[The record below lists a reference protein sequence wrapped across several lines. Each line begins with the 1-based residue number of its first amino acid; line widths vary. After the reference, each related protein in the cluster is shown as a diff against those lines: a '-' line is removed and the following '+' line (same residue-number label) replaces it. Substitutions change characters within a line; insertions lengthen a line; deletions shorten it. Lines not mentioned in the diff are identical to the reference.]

1 MHTHDHAHDSSTSND
16 LDFSSSASSDPDSF
30 ILWPWFFCF
39 RWPWLKLLFFFT
51 SSDFCLFYWRGFTQP
66 IGCINLKPFFF
77 FLQWWMMHNLLHLSV
92 QQFLLADTWVN
103 PMTLKS
109 QTRSGDWRKLSKMPG
124 MTWSKCSFCASVFWW
139 TVCASSLLGQC
150 FFAEPLDLWNL
161 TWLHF
166 EQLPLILRFC
176 LSVWLGF
183 FFCSNVAICVLN
195 CLISI
200 LECGYVFNHFIS
212 TPESGYMLN
221 CLICFLE
228 CGCLLN
234 HLTSVIECGY
244 TLSRLIPTLEC
255 GYVLNCLI
263 STLECGYLLN
273 DLTPT
278 LECELCVKLPELC
291 FWMKLC
297 IGPLDHDTS
306 MWLCV

>member
-39 RWPWLKLLFFFT
+39 RWPWFKLLFFFT

-66 IGCINLKPFFF
+66 ICCINLKPFFF

-176 LSVWLGF
+176 SSVWLGF
-183 FFCSNVAICVLN
+183 FFL
-195 CLISI
+195 
-200 LECGYVFNHFIS
+200 LECGYMCV
-212 TPESGYMLN
+212 E
-221 CLICFLE
+221 
-228 CGCLLN
+228 LLD
-234 HLTSVIECGY
+234 LY
-244 TLSRLIPTLEC
+244 T
-255 GYVLNCLI
+255 
-263 STLECGYLLN
+263 
-273 DLTPT
+273 
-278 LECELCVKLPELC
+278 
-291 FWMKLC
+291 W
-297 IGPLDHDTS
+297 
-306 MWLCV
+306 MWLCVQPFYFHAWKRLYVELLDLLPWMWLFVEPLDLCDWMWLYAESLDPNTRTWLCLELLDLYTGMWLFVEWLDPYTWMWALR